1 MLDGKFESLFDSDI
15 KKFQNN
21 EIDADQL
28 SNINKKYE
36 MYLTYVNYIE
46 ENNIY
51 VITITPLMSFVSPGN
66 DKQIYERLND
76 FDCYMKNSNTLHIM
90 DILLKNYY
98 PNTESIK
105 YITIGKNSFQ
115 EKVNIETKNINLNWL
130 KNQINTNNN
139 TNQVVETK
147 YGNLLIVDMI
157 AYGNTD
163 TIKKIQQQIPKN
175 SWILV
180 SDQTPPMRQTTRQ
193 VWPQSGTS
201 TSTSTS
207 QYDPEYM
214 RDYYHVRKL
223 DKYKMKIK
231 IQSEAV
237 KLGMSYAN
245 YRKQF
250 YPNFTFR
257 DEKVKFSI
265 TNNNNNVVVTTVD
278 DLLKAYISVP
288 I

>member
-51 VITITPLMSFVSPGN
+51 VITITPLMSLMN
-66 DKQIYERLND
+66 DCDCYNQALQRLED
-76 FDCYMKNSNTLHIM
+76 FDCYMKNQNTLHIM

-115 EKVNIETKNINLNWL
+115 EKVNIETKNFNLNWL

-180 SDQTPPMRQTTRQ
+180 SDQTPPMRQTT
-193 VWPQSGTS
+193 STS

-214 RDYYHVRKL
+214 RDYYQVRKL

-265 TNNNNNVVVTTVD
+265 TNTNINTTVD

>member
-1 MLDGKFESLFDSDI
+1 MKKVLVLMLDGKFESLFDSDI

-66 DKQIYERLND
+66 DKQTYERLND

-115 EKVNIETKNINLNWL
+115 EKVNIETKNFNLNWL

-139 TNQVVETK
+139 THQIILKKNEF
-147 YGNLLIVDMI
+147 LIYFTYI
-157 AYGNTD
+157 FS
-163 TIKKIQQQIPKN
+163 KI
-175 SWILV
+175 
-180 SDQTPPMRQTTRQ
+180 
-193 VWPQSGTS
+193 G
-201 TSTSTS
+201 
-207 QYDPEYM
+207 
-214 RDYYHVRKL
+214 
-223 DKYKMKIK
+223 
-231 IQSEAV
+231 
-237 KLGMSYAN
+237 
-245 YRKQF
+245 F
-250 YPNFTFR
+250 
-257 DEKVKFSI
+257 
-265 TNNNNNVVVTTVD
+265 
-278 DLLKAYISVP
+278 
-288 I
+288 